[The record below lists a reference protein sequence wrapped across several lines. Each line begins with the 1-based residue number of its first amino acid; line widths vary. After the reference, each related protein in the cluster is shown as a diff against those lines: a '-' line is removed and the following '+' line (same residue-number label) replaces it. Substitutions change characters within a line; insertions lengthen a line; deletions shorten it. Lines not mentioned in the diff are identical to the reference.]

1 MGLENGSIHSFKNC
15 FFFKKGLIT
24 KKKKKRR
31 IFKQVHGFRE
41 WIGTQV
47 FFMPTCLD
55 FLNKLWLD
63 IVTIQAKELG
73 SLSYY
78 YLIDQKKNFVYVSFQ
93 CNKY

>member
-1 MGLENGSIHSFKNC
+1 MI
-15 FFFKKGLIT
+15 
-24 KKKKKRR
+24 KKKKR
-31 IFKQVHGFRE
+31 KP
-41 WIGTQV
+41 GTQI

-78 YLIDQKKNFVYVSFQ
+78 YLIDQKRNFVYVSFQ

>member
-24 KKKKKRR
+24 KKKKK
-31 IFKQVHGFRE
+31 KPS
-41 WIGTQV
+41 TQV